1 MNVRYVRVHYVITNT
16 GRQAESKYG
25 LLSWWK
31 SKFMVESVV
40 LSPRCSWNSKI
51 SVSSRRNMQKTV
63 CIDSTTDAHLR
74 LRSSWCS
81 RVYTRVYTGMRR
93 RELEMESGKND
104 FFITHDHTFSS
115 LRVHVYRVRWD
126 YSCEKVYVHMLWL
139 KFRTEN
145 WFNQTYNLVSWTIMD
160 WFCPMLYFLLWI

>member
-1 MNVRYVRVHYVITNT
+1 MNVRYVRVHYVITNI

-63 CIDSTTDAHLR
+63 CIDSTTDTYPQVR
-74 LRSSWCS
+74 TSSCS
-81 RVYTRVYTGMRR
+81 RMYTRTRHTGIRR

-115 LRVHVYRVRWD
+115 LHVYAYRVVRLFVRE
-126 YSCEKVYVHMLWL
+126 SICIHVMTKVSHR
-139 KFRTEN
+139 K
-145 WFNQTYNLVSWTIMD
+145 LVQRNV
-160 WFCPMLYFLLWI
+160 